1 MQQGQ
6 LMRAMRVS
14 LLLCLLALC
23 LPGARSLAAG
33 VNEAA
38 LLNEKPARLLSEY
51 NLFSDGPAQIPVDG
65 VLPYDLVT
73 PLFSDYASKF
83 RFVHVPLGKTAAY
96 ADPEVFDFPVGSAL
110 IKTFAYPADLR
121 APQKDVRLI
130 ETRLLIRQPDGWKAW
145 AYVWNDD
152 MRDARLKLAGKRLHI
167 ETIGL
172 DGGPLE
178 IDYAVPNAN
187 QCKGCHALG
196 KTITPIGP
204 AARHLNRDYVYRE
217 GVDNQLLA
225 WSKRQILSAAPRPQD
240 APRAANWQDTSEPI
254 DRRARSYLDINCAH
268 CHRLEGPASNSG
280 LVLTFGESDKR
291 RWGHRKRPVAAGRG
305 SGGYTYDIDPG
316 KATSSIL
323 IFRMKSQ
330 DPGIMMPELGR
341 SLVHSEAVTMLEAW
355 IDQME

>member
-51 NLFSDGPAQIPVDG
+51 NLSLETRGLLIVDQIPVDG

-204 AARHLNRDYVYRE
+204 AARHLNRDYVCWPGAR
-217 GVDNQLLA
+217 DKSCLLRPGHRMPRVRPIGRTPLSRLTGGQDPISISIAPIATAWRARPAIPA
-225 WSKRQILSAAPRPQD
+225 WS
-240 APRAANWQDTSEPI
+240 
-254 DRRARSYLDINCAH
+254 
-268 CHRLEGPASNSG
+268 
-280 LVLTFGESDKR
+280 
-291 RWGHRKRPVAAGRG
+291 
-305 SGGYTYDIDPG
+305 
-316 KATSSIL
+316 
-323 IFRMKSQ
+323 
-330 DPGIMMPELGR
+330 
-341 SLVHSEAVTMLEAW
+341 
-355 IDQME
+355 